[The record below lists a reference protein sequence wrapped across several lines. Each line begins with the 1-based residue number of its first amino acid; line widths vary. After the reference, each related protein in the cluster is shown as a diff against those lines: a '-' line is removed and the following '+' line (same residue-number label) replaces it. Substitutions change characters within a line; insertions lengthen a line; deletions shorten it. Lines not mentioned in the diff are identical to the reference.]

1 MDYFLILLRYKIR
14 ILAMKNSI
22 NIKSKDNIT
31 FGILFFIFFLIVG
44 LYPLKSGGV
53 IRVWSVVFSLVFL
66 IITIIRPNL
75 FTFLNK
81 LWIQFGILLGK
92 IISPIV
98 MGLVFFLVVTPI
110 GMLVRI
116 LKKDV
121 MGLKRGAS
129 SYWINREEKV
139 QSMKKQF

>member
-1 MDYFLILLRYKIR
+1 VLISRQKQKIK
-14 ILAMKNSI
+14 INKKN
-22 NIKSKDNIT
+22 NIT
-31 FGILFFIFFLIVG
+31 FGILFFFLFFIIG
-44 LYPLKSGGV
+44 LYPLVSVGV
-53 IRVWSVVFSLVFL
+53 IRIWSVVLSLVFL

-75 FTFLNK
+75 FTFLNRS
-81 LWIQFGILLGK
+81 WIQFGIFLGK

-98 MGLVFFLVVTPI
+98 MGLVFFFVVTPI
-110 GMLVRI
+110 GILVRI

-129 SYWINREEKV
+129 SYWINREDKL

>member
-1 MDYFLILLRYKIR
+1 
-14 ILAMKNSI
+14 MKKKSLF
-22 NIKSKDNIT
+22 NIKSKENIT
-31 FGILFFIFFLIVG
+31 FGILFFIFFLIIG
-44 LYPLKSGGV
+44 FYPLKSGGV
-53 IRVWSVVFSLVFL
+53 IRVWSVVLSLVFL

-75 FTFLNK
+75 FTFLNRS
-81 LWIQFGILLGK
+81 WIQFGIFLGK

-98 MGLVFFLVVTPI
+98 MSLVFFFVVTPI
-110 GMLVRI
+110 GILVRI

-129 SYWINREEKV
+129 SYWIDRKDKL

>member
-1 MDYFLILLRYKIR
+1 
-14 ILAMKNSI
+14 MKNLV
-22 NIKSKDNIT
+22 NIKSKNNIT
-31 FGILFFIFFLIVG
+31 FGILFFLFFLFIG
-44 LYPLKSGGV
+44 LYPLISNEP
-53 IRVWSVVFSLVFL
+53 IRIWSIILSSVFL
-66 IITIIRPNL
+66 IITITRPNL

-81 LWIQFGILLGK
+81 LWIKFGILLGK

-98 MGLVFFLVVTPI
+98 MGLVFFFVVTPI
-110 GMLVRI
+110 GIFVKI

-129 SYWINREEKV
+129 SYWIIRKDKM

>member
-1 MDYFLILLRYKIR
+1 MPISGQKQEIKINK
-14 ILAMKNSI
+14 KN
-22 NIKSKDNIT
+22 NIT
-31 FGILFFIFFLIVG
+31 FGILFFIFFLIIGFFPLISVG
-44 LYPLKSGGV
+44 I
-53 IRVWSVVFSLVFL
+53 IRIWSVVLSLVFL

-75 FTFLNK
+75 FTFLNRS
-81 LWIQFGILLGK
+81 WIQFGIFLGK

-98 MGLVFFLVVTPI
+98 MGLVFFFVVTPI
-110 GMLVRI
+110 GILVRI

-129 SYWINREEKV
+129 SYWINREDKL

>member
-1 MDYFLILLRYKIR
+1 
-14 ILAMKNSI
+14 MKNLI
-22 NIKSKDNIT
+22 NIKRKDNIT
-31 FGILFFIFFLIVG
+31 FGILFFVFFLIIG
-44 LYPLKSGGV
+44 LYPLKSDGA
-53 IRVWSVVFSLVFL
+53 IRIWSVLFSLVFL

-81 LWIQFGILLGK
+81 LWIKFGILLGR

-98 MGLVFFLVVTPI
+98 MCLVFFFVVTPI
-110 GMLVRI
+110 GVLVRI

-129 SYWINREEKV
+129 SYWINREDKL

>member
-1 MDYFLILLRYKIR
+1 MIIGFYPLISDSFIR
-14 ILAMKNSI
+14 IWSI
-22 NIKSKDNIT
+22 V
-31 FGILFFIFFLIVG
+31 L
-44 LYPLKSGGV
+44 
-53 IRVWSVVFSLVFL
+53 SLVFL
-66 IITIIRPNL
+66 IITITRPNL

-98 MGLVFFLVVTPI
+98 MGLVFFFVVTPI
-110 GMLVRI
+110 GILVRI

-121 MGLKRGAS
+121 MGLKKRSS
-129 SYWINREEKV
+129 SYWINRDHKL

>member
-1 MDYFLILLRYKIR
+1 
-14 ILAMKNSI
+14 MKNLI
-22 NIKSKDNIT
+22 NIKRKDNIT
-31 FGILFFIFFLIVG
+31 FGILFFFLFLIIA
-44 LYPLKSGGV
+44 LYPLKSDGA
-53 IRVWSVVFSLVFL
+53 IRIWPVLFSLVFL

-75 FTFLNK
+75 LTFLNK
-81 LWIQFGILLGK
+81 LWIKFGILLGR

-98 MGLVFFLVVTPI
+98 MGLVFFFVVTPI
-110 GMLVRI
+110 GVLVRI

-129 SYWINREEKV
+129 SYWINREDKL

>member
-1 MDYFLILLRYKIR
+1 MES
-14 ILAMKNSI
+14 SI
-22 NIKSKDNIT
+22 NIKRKNNIT

-44 LYPLKSGGV
+44 LYPLISNEP
-53 IRVWSVVFSLVFL
+53 IRIWSIIVSLVFL
-66 IITIIRPNL
+66 TVTIIKPNL

-81 LWIQFGILLGK
+81 LWIKFGILLGK

-98 MGLVFFLVVTPI
+98 MGLVFFFVVTPI
-110 GMLVRI
+110 GIFVKI

-121 MGLKRGAS
+121 MGLKREQS
-129 SYWINREEKV
+129 SYWITREDKI

>member
-1 MDYFLILLRYKIR
+1 MQISGQKQEIKINK
-14 ILAMKNSI
+14 KN
-22 NIKSKDNIT
+22 NIT
-31 FGILFFIFFLIVG
+31 FGILFFIFFLIIG
-44 LYPLKSGGV
+44 FFPLISAGV
-53 IRVWSVVFSLVFL
+53 IRIWSVVLSLVFL

-75 FTFLNK
+75 FTFLNRS
-81 LWIQFGILLGK
+81 WIQFGIFLGK

-98 MGLVFFLVVTPI
+98 MGLVFFFVVTPI
-110 GMLVRI
+110 GILVKI

-129 SYWINREEKV
+129 SYWINREDKL

>member
-1 MDYFLILLRYKIR
+1 MTILEQKKEIKINK
-14 ILAMKNSI
+14 KN
-22 NIKSKDNIT
+22 NIT
-31 FGILFFIFFLIVG
+31 FGILFFIFFLIIG
-44 LYPLKSGGV
+44 LYPLVSVGV
-53 IRVWSVVFSLVFL
+53 IRIWSFVLALVFL

-75 FTFLNK
+75 FTFLNRS
-81 LWIQFGILLGK
+81 WIQFGIFLGK

-98 MGLVFFLVVTPI
+98 MGLVFFFVVTPI
-110 GMLVRI
+110 GILVRI

-129 SYWINREEKV
+129 SYWINREDKL